1 MMLELL
7 CQRYVI
13 AAGITLT
20 DIQNIIYNIQIEAE
34 PEIPFPQA
42 DSMTRVV
49 NLLEL
54 LFGND
59 MSKQDITANYGFD
72 ERQTN
77 YYTAAGKYLGL
88 IENYQNQNTKEIV
101 FSLTP
106 LARKILSSSYREKQ
120 LELIKCILQH
130 KVFNDVMKAYLLC
143 GEMPERSHI
152 INLMKKDSLYNV
164 NSDST
169 YSRRASTVSGWLNWI
184 VSLCE
189 LE

>member
-1 MMLELL
+1 MVN
-7 CQRYVI
+7 YV
-13 AAGITLT
+13 
-20 DIQNIIYNIQIEAE
+20 
-34 PEIPFPQA
+34 
-42 DSMTRVV
+42 
-49 NLLEL
+49 
-54 LFGND
+54 
-59 MSKQDITANYGFD
+59 
-72 ERQTN
+72 
-77 YYTAAGKYLGL
+77 
-88 IENYQNQNTKEIV
+88 
-101 FSLTP
+101 
-106 LARKILSSSYREKQ
+106 
-120 LELIKCILQH
+120 IKCILKH

>member
-1 MMLELL
+1 MGSRIRLPSIFLL
-7 CQRYVI
+7 KFYQYI
-13 AAGITLT
+13 A
-20 DIQNIIYNIQIEAE
+20 
-34 PEIPFPQA
+34 
-42 DSMTRVV
+42 
-49 NLLEL
+49 
-54 LFGND
+54 
-59 MSKQDITANYGFD
+59 ANYGFD